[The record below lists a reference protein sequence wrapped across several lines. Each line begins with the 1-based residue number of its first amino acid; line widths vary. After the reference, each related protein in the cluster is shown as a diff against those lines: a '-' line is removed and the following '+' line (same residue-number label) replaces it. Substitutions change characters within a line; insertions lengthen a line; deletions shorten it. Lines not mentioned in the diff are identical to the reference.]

1 MTFDW
6 LSFQRFQNSRK
17 LSQTDGTNDHSIDY
31 FQESLKLMKFSD
43 EVIRVFVLSIAMKK
57 KDARERLE
65 KNSQRN
71 LTQKKFARAWTN
83 LIVQSTKK
91 K

>member
-1 MTFDW
+1 M
-6 LSFQRFQNSRK
+6 
-17 LSQTDGTNDHSIDY
+17 SQTDGTNDHSIDY

-71 LTQKKFARAWTN
+71 LTQKKFARA
-83 LIVQSTKK
+83 
-91 K
+91 

>member
-1 MTFDW
+1 M
-6 LSFQRFQNSRK
+6 
-17 LSQTDGTNDHSIDY
+17 SQTDGTNDHSIDY

-71 LTQKKFARAWTN
+71 LTQKKLARA
-83 LIVQSTKK
+83 
-91 K
+91 

>member
-1 MTFDW
+1 M
-6 LSFQRFQNSRK
+6 
-17 LSQTDGTNDHSIDY
+17 SQTDGTNDHSIDY

-43 EVIRVFVLSIAMKK
+43 EVIRVFILSIAMKK

-71 LTQKKFARAWTN
+71 LTQKKLARA
-83 LIVQSTKK
+83 
-91 K
+91 

>member
-1 MTFDW
+1 M
-6 LSFQRFQNSRK
+6 
-17 LSQTDGTNDHSIDY
+17 SQTDGTNDHSIDY

-57 KDARERLE
+57 KAARERLE

-71 LTQKKFARAWTN
+71 LTQKKFARA
-83 LIVQSTKK
+83 
-91 K
+91 

>member
-1 MTFDW
+1 M
-6 LSFQRFQNSRK
+6 
-17 LSQTDGTNDHSIDY
+17 SQTDGTNDHSTDY

-71 LTQKKFARAWTN
+71 LTQKKFARA
-83 LIVQSTKK
+83 
-91 K
+91 

>member
-1 MTFDW
+1 M
-6 LSFQRFQNSRK
+6 
-17 LSQTDGTNDHSIDY
+17 SQTDGTNDHPIDY

-57 KDARERLE
+57 KDAREKLV

-71 LTQKKFARAWTN
+71 LTQKKFARA
-83 LIVQSTKK
+83 
-91 K
+91 